1 MFNYSFNVRKLNGNS
16 NLKAFITLIIDDV
29 VSIDGFKI
37 VDGRNGLFVSAPSH
51 KGTVME
57 DGVQKEKYF
66 DDVRFIGD
74 NGLEVGTEIKNAM
87 LDAYHNN
94 SNSTSPQGGKSWS
107 NNNNQKWDEKPSQQ
121 TRANAAAANTAANS
135 NPPKRKRK
143 AALWADA

>member
-1 MFNYSFNVRKLNGNS
+1 MFNYSFNVRRLNSNS
-16 NLKAFITLIIDDV
+16 NLKAFVTLIIDDV
-29 VSIDGFKI
+29 LTIDGFKI

-94 SNSTSPQGGKSWS
+94 SNSAPSQNQGGKTWGSTQQ
-107 NNNNQKWDEKPSQQ
+107 NNSQQ

>member
-16 NLKAFITLIIDDV
+16 NLKAFVTLIIDDV
-29 VSIDGFKI
+29 MSIDGFKV

-66 DDVRFIGD
+66 DDVRFLGE

-94 SNSTSPQGGKSWS
+94 SGSTTQQGGKTWGSKQQ
-107 NNNNQKWDEKPSQQ
+107 NNSQQ
-121 TRANAAAANTAANS
+121 TRANAAAANTAVNS
-135 NPPKRKRK
+135 NPPKRNKKR
-143 AALWADA
+143 AALWEDA

>member
-1 MFNYSFNVRKLNGNS
+1 MFNYSFNVRRLNGNS
-16 NLKAFITLIIDDV
+16 NLKAFVTLIVDDV
-29 VSIDGFKI
+29 MSIDGFKV

-66 DDVRFIGD
+66 DDVRFLGE

-94 SNSTSPQGGKSWS
+94 SGSTAQQGGRTWGSKQQD
-107 NNNNQKWDEKPSQQ
+107 NSQQ
-121 TRANAAAANTAANS
+121 TRANAAAANTAVNS
-135 NPPKRKRK
+135 NPPKRNKKR
-143 AALWADA
+143 AALWEDA